1 MQHSFLLSPSVHVS
15 EAIRPLP
22 VSLRQPARPIVGD
35 QYYYSFGNHIARPC
49 MALAVYDVTGRVK
62 IAVYD
67 KESDSILSL
76 LLYWDEI
83 GATPEE
89 AVINEVSY

>member
-1 MQHSFLLSPSVHVS
+1 MKKPFLLSPSVHVS
-15 EAIRPLP
+15 EAIHPLP
-22 VSLRQPARPIVGD
+22 VSLRQSARPIVGG
-35 QYYYSFGNHIARPC
+35 QYYYSFGNYIARPC
-49 MALAVYDVTGRVK
+49 LALAVYDVTGRVK

-67 KESDSILSL
+67 KESDSVLSL
-76 LLYWDEI
+76 LLFWDEI

>member
-1 MQHSFLLSPSVHVS
+1 
-15 EAIRPLP
+15 
-22 VSLRQPARPIVGD
+22 
-35 QYYYSFGNHIARPC
+35 